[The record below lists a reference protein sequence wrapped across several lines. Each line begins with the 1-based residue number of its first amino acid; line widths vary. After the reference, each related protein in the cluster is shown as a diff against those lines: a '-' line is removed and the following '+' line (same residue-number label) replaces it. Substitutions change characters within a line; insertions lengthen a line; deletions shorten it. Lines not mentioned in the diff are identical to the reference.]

1 GGRELLGRA
10 YGSFVHA
17 MHVTALTSAAIVLLA
32 ALVTAVFMP
41 GRDAPERA
49 KEIPERENAP
59 T

>member
-1 GGRELLGRA
+1 
-10 YGSFVHA
+10 